1 MTFKENETQ
10 SLGLGT
16 QRAFFVTSPTRRVQF
31 GGRRSALRSPGLPPK
46 RASTLSKFIVQHVL
60 TSLMFPTRAHTGAP
74 MNGNQAVMQQYNDF
88 KWSITQLRYAAALRP
103 NQDNKSQQTQT
114 GNGGNGG
121 GRFPSRKQPVTVKTA
136 PAAADYIQ
144 AL

>member
-1 MTFKENETQ
+1 
-10 SLGLGT
+10 
-16 QRAFFVTSPTRRVQF
+16 
-31 GGRRSALRSPGLPPK
+31 
-46 RASTLSKFIVQHVL
+46 
-60 TSLMFPTRAHTGAP
+60 MFPTRTHTGAP

-121 GRFPSRKQPVTVKTA
+121 GNGGRFPSRKQPVTVKTA